1 MVPSGQCLLNP
12 LNKKSIRRIMGQSFT
27 AVDTV
32 LKPPGIKQSTSD
44 VELLPQ
50 GQYCGEAYIS

>member
-1 MVPSGQCLLNP
+1 MSFKSSK
-12 LNKKSIRRIMGQSFT
+12 KKSIRRIMGQSFT

-32 LKPPGIKQSTSD
+32 LKPPGIQTSD

>member
-32 LKPPGIKQSTSD
+32 LKPPGIQTSD